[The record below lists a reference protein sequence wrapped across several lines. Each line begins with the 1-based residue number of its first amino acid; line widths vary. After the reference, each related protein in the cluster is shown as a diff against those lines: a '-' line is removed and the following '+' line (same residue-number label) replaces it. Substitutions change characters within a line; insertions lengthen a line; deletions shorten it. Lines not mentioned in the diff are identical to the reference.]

1 MKNLKKVLSLVLAL
15 AMALSLMTAAFAADA
30 SDYKDYS
37 KVTYK
42 EAVDV
47 MTAAGIFNGGDGN
60 NFNPDATL
68 NREQAAKI
76 ITYMLVGQEKADKL
90 TATIA
95 PYADVAANRWSAGA
109 IAYCTDAGI
118 IAGDGN
124 GRFNP
129 TAPVLGTQFAKML
142 LVALGYDPKIEK
154 LVGNEWAIK
163 TAKLALSD
171 DVDLDNGMEK
181 LSLSDN
187 LTREQAAQ
195 MAFNA
200 MKATLVEY
208 EDKGGD
214 IIIGDIT
221 INNGATKATP
231 VTSKVKAD
239 ATSISDDKTADGYY
253 TVEFAEKYCKDLKVS
268 TKSADQVDSFG
279 RPATTWVYDGS
290 TVGTYADDADDSIV
304 LNKSI
309 NAQKAI
315 VTDSDYMNYSEDDVA
330 SKIAVYVNGNKQ
342 SATSYKALAD
352 LNLQAGDEIETFE
365 NDDNEI
371 ETIAVLRYSLAQIDE
386 IETGL
391 SSTYT
396 KQGATCSITLQGLD
410 ETGIGSTYYDRYDN
424 DSDKELAGY
433 TPDYKEGTVLA
444 VALKG
449 GDGSVV
455 LDSYVAESHSGK
467 ITKYNN
473 GSKAKVTVDGTELPL
488 HAFIATSTTN
498 NQDASKI
505 DFNLDDSTYAV
516 YTDKNGYVI
525 GIDESESVKIED
537 VYYVTGVGKDGGVY
551 SDSYLAQAV
560 SLADG
565 SVTEFKLKD
574 DSNHKTTQALYDNNN
589 KLKDNFAA
597 NDGKMDTRPAG
608 LYTFDKDGGKY
619 IAEKYDGDGSYY
631 IVSKDNKAT
640 DITDKL
646 NKDDNKMTLNG
657 AKVTLDGKDKANTGK
672 IYLNDK
678 TNYVKV
684 EDNGDDIDVKFVTGG
699 TSVAQAGTTAI
710 AIATK
715 SGSNYVASYV
725 VLINQ
730 EFSNAGSEDVV
741 YVPEKS
747 TTTVSYTNS
756 DGDKKTG
763 YATELYFLDGSGKTE
778 TVTVVGQKDPGFYT
792 YEINDDEVYELDTKG
807 VDALKLKAAYDDET
821 GYVKDAHVTGV
832 YNNSMTIANVD
843 NNKVEDVDF
852 ADKVIIADDRGQDDR
867 DKDLYTSE
875 ITSASQLKSAV
886 EKKISKD
893 SKDVANEVVADVYF
907 DDGKVIMVYVKS
919 MTDADGSNESQKP
932 EDADKTASVTA
943 TLQSD
948 KSVKVVAVCND
959 VKNWT
964 LNDATVEFTVTN
976 KTSGVNYTTNA
987 KVTSEFNKDSGT
999 FTFDKIPG
1007 LTVSATGNYTVDVVI
1022 TFKGDDHNTY
1032 TIGGSGNFAN
1042 L

>member
-309 NAQKAI
+309 NAQEAI

-342 SATSYKALAD
+342 SATSYKDLAN
-352 LNLQAGDEIETFE
+352 LTLQAGDEIETFE

-488 HAFIATSTTN
+488 HAFIATSTTS

-574 DSNHKTTQALYDNNN
+574 DSNHKTTQALYGNNDSLATNAN
-589 KLKDNFAA
+589 KTLKNSV
-597 NDGKMDTRPAG
+597 KIDTTVAG

-640 DITDKL
+640 AITDKL
-646 NKDDNKMTLNG
+646 NKDDNKMTLDG

-684 EDNGDDIDVKFVTGG
+684 EANGDDIDVKFVTGG

-763 YATELYFLDGSGKTE
+763 YATKLYFLDGSGKTE

-807 VDALKLKAAYDDET
+807 VDALDLKAAYDDET
-821 GYVKDAHVTGV
+821 GYVENTHVTGV
-832 YNNSMTIANVD
+832 YNNSMTIDNV
-843 NNKVEDVDF
+843 NSQKVEDVDF
-852 ADKVIIADDRGQDDR
+852 ADKVIIADDRDQDDR
-867 DKDLYTSE
+867 DIDLYTSE

-886 EKKISKD
+886 EKKTSKG
-893 SKDVANEVVADVYF
+893 VANSVKADVYF

-919 MTDADGSNESQKP
+919 MTDADGTQGSSKP
-932 EDADKTASVTA
+932 EVGTNSLTLNNNGTITVTLKEAAKSDTKIDVTVKQLNGNFSMTEAITVKQGDSSATANISKVLEDGKTYTVTA
-943 TLQSD
+943 TVGGDSCTD
-948 KSVKVVAVCND
+948 TAVYR
-959 VKNWT
+959 K
-964 LNDATVEFTVTN
+964 
-976 KTSGVNYTTNA
+976 
-987 KVTSEFNKDSGT
+987 
-999 FTFDKIPG
+999 
-1007 LTVSATGNYTVDVVI
+1007 
-1022 TFKGDDHNTY
+1022 
-1032 TIGGSGNFAN
+1032 
-1042 L
+1042 

>member
-239 ATSISDDKTADGYY
+239 ATSISDEKTADGYY

-279 RPATTWVYDGS
+279 RPATTWVYDGD
-290 TVGTYADDADDSIV
+290 TVGTYGDEADDSIV

-309 NAQKAI
+309 DAQKAI

-330 SKIAVYVNGNKQ
+330 SKIAVYVNGDKQ

-352 LNLQAGDEIETFE
+352 LDLQAGDEIEVFM

-433 TPDYKEGTVLA
+433 TPDYEEGTVLA

-488 HAFIATSTTN
+488 HAVIATSTTS

-574 DSNHKTTQALYDNNN
+574 DSNHKTTQALYDNN
-589 KLKDNFAA
+589 KTLKDNFTA

-631 IVSKDNKAT
+631 IVSNNNKAT
-640 DITDKL
+640 AISDKL
-646 NKDDNKMTLNG
+646 NKDDNKMTLDG
-657 AKVTLDGKDKANTGK
+657 AKVTLDGKEKANTGK

-699 TSVAQAGTTAI
+699 TSVAQDGTTAI

-730 EFSNAGSEDVV
+730 KFSNAGSEDVV

-778 TVTVVGQKDPGFYT
+778 TVTVVGQKTPGFYT

-807 VDALKLKAAYDDET
+807 VDALSLKAAYDDET
-821 GYVKDAHVTGV
+821 GYVKDTHVTGV
-832 YNNSMTIANVD
+832 YNNSMTIDNVS
-843 NNKVEDVDF
+843 NQKVEDVDF
-852 ADKVIIADDRGQDDR
+852 ADNVIIADDRDQDVR
-867 DKDLYTSE
+867 DNDLYTSE

-886 EKKISKD
+886 EKKTSKGA
-893 SKDVANEVVADVYF
+893 ANSVEADVYF

-919 MTDADGSNESQKP
+919 MTDADGSNGSQKP
-932 EDADKTASVTA
+932 ENADKTASVTA

-948 KSVKVVAVCND
+948 KTVKVVAVCND
-959 VKNWT
+959 VKTWT
-964 LNDATVEFTVTN
+964 LNDPTVEFTVTN
-976 KTSGVNYTTNA
+976 KTSGVNYTTSA
-987 KVTSEFNKDSGT
+987 KVTTEFDKNSGT

-1022 TFKGDDHNTY
+1022 TFKGDNGIAY

>member
-239 ATSISDDKTADGYY
+239 ATSISDEKTADGYY

-279 RPATTWVYDGS
+279 RPATTWVYDGD
-290 TVGTYADDADDSIV
+290 TVGTYGDEADDSIV

-309 NAQKAI
+309 DAQKAI

-330 SKIAVYVNGNKQ
+330 SKIAVYVNGDKQ

-352 LNLQAGDEIETFE
+352 LDLQAGDEIEVFM

-433 TPDYKEGTVLA
+433 TPDYEEGTVLA

-488 HAFIATSTTN
+488 HAVIATSTTS

-537 VYYVTGVGKDGGVY
+537 VYYVTGIGKDGGVY

-574 DSNHKTTQALYDNNN
+574 DSDHKTTQALYGNNDS
-589 KLKDNFAA
+589 LKTNADKTIQ
-597 NDGKMDTRPAG
+597 GTVKIDTIVAG

-640 DITDKL
+640 AITDKL
-646 NKDDNKMTLNG
+646 NKDDNKMTLDG

-684 EDNGDDIDVKFVTGG
+684 EANGDDIDVKFVTGG
-699 TSVAQAGTTAI
+699 TSVAKDGTTAI

-725 VLINQ
+725 VLINN

-778 TVTVVGQKDPGFYT
+778 TVTVVGQKTPGFYT

-807 VDALKLKAAYDDET
+807 VDELKLTEAYDDET
-821 GYVKDAHVTGV
+821 GYVEDTHVTGV
-832 YNNSMTIANVD
+832 YNNSMTIDNV
-843 NNKVEDVDF
+843 NSQKVEDVDF
-852 ADKVIIADDRGQDDR
+852 ADNVIIADDRDQDDR
-867 DKDLYTSE
+867 DNDLYTSE

-886 EKKISKD
+886 EKKTSKGA
-893 SKDVANEVVADVYF
+893 ANSVEADVYF

-919 MTDADGSNESQKP
+919 MTDADGTQDPGKP
-932 EDADKTASVTA
+932 EVGTNSL
-943 TLQSD
+943 TLD
-948 KSVKVVAVCND
+948 N
-959 VKNWT
+959 NGT
-964 LNDATVEFTVTN
+964 ITVTLKEAAKSDTKIDVTVKQLN
-976 KTSGVNYTTNA
+976 GNFSMVEAITVKQGDSSATANISKVLEDGKTY
-987 KVTSEFNKDSGT
+987 E
-999 FTFDKIPG
+999 
-1007 LTVSATGNYTVDVVI
+1007 VSATV
-1022 TFKGDDHNTY
+1022 
-1032 TIGGSGNFAN
+1032 GGESCKDTAVYRK
-1042 L
+1042 

>member
-129 TAPVLGTQFAKML
+129 TAGVTGTQFAKML

-239 ATSISDDKTADGYY
+239 ATSISDEKTADGYY

-279 RPATTWVYDGS
+279 RPATTWVYDGD
-290 TVGTYADDADDSIV
+290 TVGTYGDEADDSIV

-309 NAQKAI
+309 DAQKAI

-330 SKIAVYVNGNKQ
+330 SKIAVYVNGDKQ

-352 LNLQAGDEIETFE
+352 LDLQAGDEIEVFM

-433 TPDYKEGTVLA
+433 TPDYEEGTVLA

-488 HAFIATSTTN
+488 HAVIATSTTS

-537 VYYVTGVGKDGGVY
+537 VYYVTGIGKDGGVY

-574 DSNHKTTQALYDNNN
+574 DSDHKTTQALYGNNDS
-589 KLKDNFAA
+589 LKTNADKTIQ
-597 NDGKMDTRPAG
+597 GTVKIDTTVAG

-640 DITDKL
+640 AITDKL
-646 NKDDNKMTLNG
+646 NKDDNKMTLDG

-684 EDNGDDIDVKFVTGG
+684 EANGDDIDVKFVTGG
-699 TSVAQAGTTAI
+699 TSVAKDGTTAI

-725 VLINQ
+725 VLINN

-778 TVTVVGQKDPGFYT
+778 TVTVVGQKTPGFYT

-807 VDALKLKAAYDDET
+807 VDELKLTEAYDDET
-821 GYVKDAHVTGV
+821 GYVEDTHVTGV
-832 YNNSMTIANVD
+832 YNNSMTIDNV
-843 NNKVEDVDF
+843 NSQKVEDVDF
-852 ADKVIIADDRGQDDR
+852 ADNVIIADDRDQDDR
-867 DKDLYTSE
+867 DNDLYTSE

-886 EKKISKD
+886 EKKTSKGA
-893 SKDVANEVVADVYF
+893 ANSVEADVYF

-919 MTDADGSNESQKP
+919 MTDADGTQDPGKP
-932 EDADKTASVTA
+932 EVGTNSL
-943 TLQSD
+943 TLD
-948 KSVKVVAVCND
+948 N
-959 VKNWT
+959 NGT
-964 LNDATVEFTVTN
+964 ITVTLKEAAKSDTKIDVTVKQLN
-976 KTSGVNYTTNA
+976 GNFSMVEAITVKQGDSSATANISKVLEDGKTY
-987 KVTSEFNKDSGT
+987 E
-999 FTFDKIPG
+999 
-1007 LTVSATGNYTVDVVI
+1007 VSATV
-1022 TFKGDDHNTY
+1022 
-1032 TIGGSGNFAN
+1032 GGESCKDTAVYRK
-1042 L
+1042 

>member
-214 IIIGDIT
+214 ITLPGGII

-309 NAQKAI
+309 TAQKAI

-352 LNLQAGDEIETFE
+352 LDLQAGDEIETFE

-386 IETGL
+386 IETKL

-488 HAFIATSTTN
+488 HAFIATSTTS
-498 NQDASKI
+498 NQNASKI

-574 DSNHKTTQALYDNNN
+574 DSNHKTTQALYGNNN

-631 IVSKDNKAT
+631 IVSNNNKAT
-640 DITDKL
+640 AITDKL
-646 NKDDNKMTLNG
+646 NKDDNKMTLKD
-657 AKVTLDGKDKANTGK
+657 AKVTLDGKEKANTGK

-684 EDNGDDIDVKFVTGG
+684 EANGDDIDVKFVTGG
-699 TSVAQAGTTAI
+699 TSVAEAGTTAI

-725 VLINQ
+725 VLINN

-763 YATELYFLDGSGKTE
+763 YATKLYFLDGSGKTE
-778 TVTVVGQKDPGFYT
+778 TVTVVGQKNPGFYT

-807 VDALKLKAAYDDET
+807 VDALDLKVAYDDET
-821 GYVKDAHVTGV
+821 GYVENTHVTGV
-832 YNNSMTIANVD
+832 YNNSMTIADVNGQ
-843 NNKVEDVDF
+843 KVEDVDF
-852 ADKVIIADDRGQDDR
+852 ADKVIIADDRDQDDR
-867 DKDLYTSE
+867 DIDLYTSE

-886 EKKISKD
+886 EKKTSKG
-893 SKDVANEVVADVYF
+893 VANSVEADVYF

>member
-309 NAQKAI
+309 DAQKAI

-330 SKIAVYVNGNKQ
+330 SKIAVYVNGDKQ

-352 LNLQAGDEIETFE
+352 LKLQAGDEIETFE

-488 HAFIATSTTN
+488 HAFIATSTTS

-574 DSNHKTTQALYDNNN
+574 DSNHKTTQALYGNNDSLKTN
-589 KLKDNFAA
+589 ADKTIKDNV
-597 NDGKMDTRPAG
+597 KIDTTVAG

-631 IVSKDNKAT
+631 IVSNNNKAT

-646 NKDDNKMTLNG
+646 NKDDNKMTLKD
-657 AKVTLDGKDKANTGK
+657 AKVTLDGKEKANTGK

-684 EDNGDDIDVKFVTGG
+684 EANGDDIDVKFVTGG
-699 TSVAQAGTTAI
+699 TSVAQSGTTAI
-710 AIATK
+710 AIVTK

-763 YATELYFLDGSGKTE
+763 YATKLYFLDGSGKTE

-807 VDALKLKAAYDDET
+807 VDALNLKAAYDDET
-821 GYVKDAHVTGV
+821 GYVKDAQITGV
-832 YNNSMTIANVD
+832 YNNSMTIADVNGQ
-843 NNKVEDVDF
+843 KVEDVDF
-852 ADKVIIADDRGQDDR
+852 ADKVIIADDRDQDDR

-919 MTDADGSNESQKP
+919 MTDADGTQGSSKP
-932 EDADKTASVTA
+932 EVGTNSL
-943 TLQSD
+943 TLD
-948 KSVKVVAVCND
+948 N
-959 VKNWT
+959 NGT
-964 LNDATVEFTVTN
+964 ITVTLKEAAKSDTKIDVTVKQLN
-976 KTSGVNYTTNA
+976 GNFSMVEAITVKQGDSSATANISKVLEDGKTY
-987 KVTSEFNKDSGT
+987 E
-999 FTFDKIPG
+999 
-1007 LTVSATGNYTVDVVI
+1007 VSATV
-1022 TFKGDDHNTY
+1022 
-1032 TIGGSGNFAN
+1032 GGESCKDTAVYRK
-1042 L
+1042 

>member
-76 ITYMLVGQEKADKL
+76 ITYMLVGQGKADKL

-239 ATSISDDKTADGYY
+239 ATSISDEKTADGYY

-279 RPATTWVYDGS
+279 RPATTWVYDGD
-290 TVGTYADDADDSIV
+290 TVGTYGDEADDSIV

-309 NAQKAI
+309 DAQKAI

-330 SKIAVYVNGNKQ
+330 SKIAVYVNGDKQ

-352 LNLQAGDEIETFE
+352 LDLQAGDEIEVFM

-433 TPDYKEGTVLA
+433 TPDYEEGTVLA

-488 HAFIATSTTN
+488 HAVIATSTTS

-537 VYYVTGVGKDGGVY
+537 VYYVTGIGKDGGVY

-574 DSNHKTTQALYDNNN
+574 DSDHKTTQALYGSNDS
-589 KLKDNFAA
+589 LKTNADKTIQ
-597 NDGKMDTRPAG
+597 GTVKIDTTVAG

-640 DITDKL
+640 AITDKL
-646 NKDDNKMTLNG
+646 NKDDNKMTLDG

-684 EDNGDDIDVKFVTGG
+684 EANGDDIDVKFVTGG
-699 TSVAQAGTTAI
+699 TSVAKDGTTAI

-725 VLINQ
+725 VLINN

-778 TVTVVGQKDPGFYT
+778 TVTVVGQKTPGFYT

-807 VDALKLKAAYDDET
+807 VDELKLTEAYDDET
-821 GYVKDAHVTGV
+821 GYVEDTHVTGV
-832 YNNSMTIANVD
+832 YNNSMTIDNV
-843 NNKVEDVDF
+843 NSQKVEDVDF
-852 ADKVIIADDRGQDDR
+852 ADNVIIADDRDQDDR
-867 DKDLYTSE
+867 DNDLYTSE

-886 EKKISKD
+886 EKKTSKGA
-893 SKDVANEVVADVYF
+893 ANSVEADVYF

-919 MTDADGSNESQKP
+919 MTDADGTQDPGKP
-932 EDADKTASVTA
+932 EVGTNSL
-943 TLQSD
+943 TLD
-948 KSVKVVAVCND
+948 N
-959 VKNWT
+959 NGT
-964 LNDATVEFTVTN
+964 ITVTLKEAAKSDTKIDVTVKQLN
-976 KTSGVNYTTNA
+976 GNFSMVEAITVKQGDSSATANISKVLEDGKTY
-987 KVTSEFNKDSGT
+987 E
-999 FTFDKIPG
+999 
-1007 LTVSATGNYTVDVVI
+1007 VSATV
-1022 TFKGDDHNTY
+1022 
-1032 TIGGSGNFAN
+1032 GGESCKDTAVYRK
-1042 L
+1042 

>member
-90 TATIA
+90 TASIA

-109 IAYCTDAGI
+109 IAYCTNEGI
-118 IAGDGN
+118 LVGDGN

-142 LVALGYDPKIEK
+142 LVALGYDAKVEK
-154 LVGNEWAIK
+154 LVGNSWAIN
-163 TAKLALSD
+163 TSKLALGD
-171 DVDLDNGMEK
+171 DVDLDKGMEK

-208 EDKGGD
+208 EDKGDNITLPGG
-214 IIIGDIT
+214 II

-309 NAQKAI
+309 TAQKAI

-352 LNLQAGDEIETFE
+352 LDLQAGDEIETFE

-386 IETGL
+386 IETKL

-473 GSKAKVTVDGTELPL
+473 GSEAKVTVDGTELPL
-488 HAFIATSTTN
+488 HAFIATSTTS
-498 NQDASKI
+498 NQNASKI

-589 KLKDNFAA
+589 TLKNNFTA

-608 LYTFDKDGGKY
+608 LYTFDKDGGEY

-631 IVSKDNKAT
+631 IVSNNNKAT
-640 DITDKL
+640 AISDKL

-699 TSVAQAGTTAI
+699 TSVAQTGTTAI
-710 AIATK
+710 AIVTK

-778 TVTVVGQKDPGFYT
+778 TVTVVGQKNPGFYT

-807 VDALKLKAAYDDET
+807 VDALNLKAAYDDET
-821 GYVKDAHVTGV
+821 GYVEDAQVTGV
-832 YNNSMTIANVD
+832 YNNSMTIANV
-843 NNKVEDVDF
+843 NGQKVEDVDF

-886 EKKISKD
+886 EKKTSKG
-893 SKDVANEVVADVYF
+893 VANSVEADVYF

-919 MTDADGSNESQKP
+919 MTDADGTQGSSKP
-932 EDADKTASVTA
+932 EVGTNSLTLDNNGTITVTLKEAAKSDTKIDVTVKQLNGNFSMVEAITVKQGDSSATANISKVLEDGKTYTVTA
-943 TLQSD
+943 TVGSD
-948 KSVKVVAVCND
+948 TCTDTAVYR
-959 VKNWT
+959 K
-964 LNDATVEFTVTN
+964 
-976 KTSGVNYTTNA
+976 
-987 KVTSEFNKDSGT
+987 
-999 FTFDKIPG
+999 
-1007 LTVSATGNYTVDVVI
+1007 
-1022 TFKGDDHNTY
+1022 
-1032 TIGGSGNFAN
+1032 
-1042 L
+1042 

>member
-239 ATSISDDKTADGYY
+239 ATSISDEKTADGYY

-279 RPATTWVYDGS
+279 RPATTWVYDGD
-290 TVGTYADDADDSIV
+290 TVGTYGDEADDSIV

-309 NAQKAI
+309 DAQKAI

-330 SKIAVYVNGNKQ
+330 SKIAVYVNGDKQ

-352 LNLQAGDEIETFE
+352 LDLQAGDEIEVFM

-433 TPDYKEGTVLA
+433 TPDYEEGTVLA

-488 HAFIATSTTN
+488 HAVIATSTTS

-537 VYYVTGVGKDGGVY
+537 VYYVTGIGKDGGVY

-574 DSNHKTTQALYDNNN
+574 DSDHKTTQALYGNNDS
-589 KLKDNFAA
+589 LKTNADKTIL
-597 NDGKMDTRPAG
+597 GTVKIDTTVAG

-640 DITDKL
+640 AITDKL
-646 NKDDNKMTLNG
+646 NKDDNKMTLDG

-684 EDNGDDIDVKFVTGG
+684 EANGDDIDVKFVTGG
-699 TSVAQAGTTAI
+699 TSVAKDGTTAI

-725 VLINQ
+725 VLINN

-778 TVTVVGQKDPGFYT
+778 TVTVVGQKTPGFYT

-807 VDALKLKAAYDDET
+807 VDELKLTEAYDDET
-821 GYVKDAHVTGV
+821 GYVEDTHVTGV
-832 YNNSMTIANVD
+832 YNNSMTIDNV
-843 NNKVEDVDF
+843 NSQKVEDVDF
-852 ADKVIIADDRGQDDR
+852 ADNVIIADDRDQDDR
-867 DKDLYTSE
+867 DNDLYTSE
-875 ITSASQLKSAV
+875 ITSVSQLKSAV
-886 EKKISKD
+886 EKKTSKGA
-893 SKDVANEVVADVYF
+893 ANSVEADVYF

-919 MTDADGSNESQKP
+919 MTDADGTQDPGKP
-932 EDADKTASVTA
+932 EVGTNSL
-943 TLQSD
+943 TLD
-948 KSVKVVAVCND
+948 N
-959 VKNWT
+959 NGT
-964 LNDATVEFTVTN
+964 ITVTLKEAAKSDTKIDVTVKQLN
-976 KTSGVNYTTNA
+976 GNFSMVEAITVKQGDSSATANISKVLENGKTY
-987 KVTSEFNKDSGT
+987 E
-999 FTFDKIPG
+999 
-1007 LTVSATGNYTVDVVI
+1007 VSATV
-1022 TFKGDDHNTY
+1022 
-1032 TIGGSGNFAN
+1032 GGESCKDTAVYRK
-1042 L
+1042 

>member
-239 ATSISDDKTADGYY
+239 ATSISDEKTADGYY

-279 RPATTWVYDGS
+279 RPATTWVYDGD
-290 TVGTYADDADDSIV
+290 TVGTYGDEADDSIV

-309 NAQKAI
+309 DAQKAI

-330 SKIAVYVNGNKQ
+330 SKIAVYVNGDKQ

-352 LNLQAGDEIETFE
+352 LDLQAGDEIEVFM

-433 TPDYKEGTVLA
+433 TPDYEEGTVLA

-449 GDGSVV
+449 GDGNVV

-488 HAFIATSTTN
+488 HAFIATSTTMK
-498 NQDASKI
+498 QAADKI

-574 DSNHKTTQALYDNNN
+574 DSDHKTTQALYGNNN
-589 KLKDNFAA
+589 SLKDNV
-597 NDGKMDTRPAG
+597 NNTIQGTVKIDTTVAG

-640 DITDKL
+640 AITDKL
-646 NKDDNKMTLNG
+646 NKDDNKMTLDG

-684 EDNGDDIDVKFVTGG
+684 EANGDDIDVKFVTGG
-699 TSVAQAGTTAI
+699 TSVAKDGTTAI

-725 VLINQ
+725 VLINK

-778 TVTVVGQKDPGFYT
+778 TVTVVGQKTPGFYT

-807 VDALKLKAAYDDET
+807 VDALSLKAAYDDET
-821 GYVKDAHVTGV
+821 GYVQDTHVTGV
-832 YNNSMTIANVD
+832 YNNSMTIDNV
-843 NNKVEDVDF
+843 NSQKVEDVDF
-852 ADKVIIADDRGQDDR
+852 ADKVIIADDRDQDVR
-867 DKDLYTSE
+867 DNDLYTSE
-875 ITSASQLKSAV
+875 ITSVSQLKSAV
-886 EKKISKD
+886 EKKTSKGA
-893 SKDVANEVVADVYF
+893 ANSVEADVYF

-919 MTDADGSNESQKP
+919 MTDADGTQDPGKP
-932 EDADKTASVTA
+932 EVGTNSL
-943 TLQSD
+943 TLD
-948 KSVKVVAVCND
+948 N
-959 VKNWT
+959 NGT
-964 LNDATVEFTVTN
+964 ITVTLKEAAKSDTKIDVTVKQLN
-976 KTSGVNYTTNA
+976 GNFSMVEAITVKQGDSSATANISKVLEDGKTY
-987 KVTSEFNKDSGT
+987 E
-999 FTFDKIPG
+999 
-1007 LTVSATGNYTVDVVI
+1007 VSATV
-1022 TFKGDDHNTY
+1022 
-1032 TIGGSGNFAN
+1032 GGESCKDTAVYRK
-1042 L
+1042 

>member
-68 NREQAAKI
+68 TREQAAKI

-239 ATSISDDKTADGYY
+239 ATSISDEKTADGYY

-279 RPATTWVYDGS
+279 RPATTWVYDGD
-290 TVGTYADDADDSIV
+290 TVGTYGDEADDSIV

-309 NAQKAI
+309 DAQKAI

-352 LNLQAGDEIETFE
+352 LKLQAGDEIETFE

-433 TPDYKEGTVLA
+433 TPDYEEGTVLA

-488 HAFIATSTTN
+488 HAVIATSTTS

-574 DSNHKTTQALYDNNN
+574 DSNHKTTQALYDNN
-589 KLKDNFAA
+589 KTLKDNFTA

-631 IVSKDNKAT
+631 IVSNNNKAT
-640 DITDKL
+640 AISDKL
-646 NKDDNKMTLNG
+646 NKDDNKMTLDG
-657 AKVTLDGKDKANTGK
+657 AKVTLDGKEKANTGK

-792 YEINDDEVYELDTKG
+792 YEINDDEVYELDTRG
-807 VDALKLKAAYDDET
+807 VDKLSLKAAYDDET
-821 GYVKDAHVTGV
+821 GYVKGTHVTGV
-832 YNNSMTIANVD
+832 YNNSMTIDAVD
-843 NNKVEDVDF
+843 GKYKVEDVDF
-852 ADKVIIADDRGQDDR
+852 ADKVIIADDRDQDDR
-867 DKDLYTSE
+867 DNDLYTSE

-886 EKKISKD
+886 EKKTSKGA
-893 SKDVANEVVADVYF
+893 ANSVEADVYF

-919 MTDADGSNESQKP
+919 MTDADGTQDPGKP
-932 EDADKTASVTA
+932 EVGTNSL
-943 TLQSD
+943 TLD
-948 KSVKVVAVCND
+948 N
-959 VKNWT
+959 NGT
-964 LNDATVEFTVTN
+964 ITVTLKEAAKSDTKIDVTVKQLN
-976 KTSGVNYTTNA
+976 GNFSMVEAITVKQGDSSATANISKVLEDGKTY
-987 KVTSEFNKDSGT
+987 E
-999 FTFDKIPG
+999 
-1007 LTVSATGNYTVDVVI
+1007 VSATV
-1022 TFKGDDHNTY
+1022 
-1032 TIGGSGNFAN
+1032 GGESCKDTAVYRK
-1042 L
+1042 

>member
-239 ATSISDDKTADGYY
+239 ATSISDEKTADGYY

-279 RPATTWVYDGS
+279 RPATTWVYDGD
-290 TVGTYADDADDSIV
+290 TVGTYGDEADDSIV

-309 NAQKAI
+309 DAQKAI

-330 SKIAVYVNGNKQ
+330 SKIAVYVNGDKQ

-352 LNLQAGDEIETFE
+352 LDLQAGDEIEVFM

-433 TPDYKEGTVLA
+433 TPDYEEGTVLA

-449 GDGSVV
+449 GDGNVV

-488 HAFIATSTTN
+488 HAFIATSTTMK
-498 NQDASKI
+498 QAADKI

-574 DSNHKTTQALYDNNN
+574 DSDHKTTQALYGNNDS
-589 KLKDNFAA
+589 LKTNADKTIQ
-597 NDGKMDTRPAG
+597 GTVKIDTTVAG
-608 LYTFDKDGGKY
+608 LYTFDKDGSKY

-640 DITDKL
+640 AITDKL
-646 NKDDNKMTLNG
+646 NKDDNKMTLDG

-684 EDNGDDIDVKFVTGG
+684 EANGDDIDVKFVTGG
-699 TSVAQAGTTAI
+699 TSVAKDGTTAI

-725 VLINQ
+725 VLINN

-778 TVTVVGQKDPGFYT
+778 TVTVVGQKTPGFYT

-807 VDALKLKAAYDDET
+807 VDALSLKAAYDDET
-821 GYVKDAHVTGV
+821 GYVQDTHVTGV
-832 YNNSMTIANVD
+832 YNNSMTIDNV
-843 NNKVEDVDF
+843 NSQKVEDVDF
-852 ADKVIIADDRGQDDR
+852 ADKVIIADDRDQDVR
-867 DKDLYTSE
+867 DNDLYTSE
-875 ITSASQLKSAV
+875 ITSVSQLKSAV
-886 EKKISKD
+886 EKKTSKGA
-893 SKDVANEVVADVYF
+893 ANSVEADVYF

-919 MTDADGSNESQKP
+919 MTDADGTQDPGKP
-932 EDADKTASVTA
+932 EVGTNSL
-943 TLQSD
+943 TLD
-948 KSVKVVAVCND
+948 N
-959 VKNWT
+959 NGT
-964 LNDATVEFTVTN
+964 ITVTLKEAAKSDTKIDVTVKQLN
-976 KTSGVNYTTNA
+976 GNFSMVEAITVKQGDSSATANISKVLEDGKTY
-987 KVTSEFNKDSGT
+987 E
-999 FTFDKIPG
+999 
-1007 LTVSATGNYTVDVVI
+1007 VSATV
-1022 TFKGDDHNTY
+1022 
-1032 TIGGSGNFAN
+1032 GGESCKDTAVYRK
-1042 L
+1042 

>member
-109 IAYCTDAGI
+109 IAYCTNEGI
-118 IAGDGN
+118 LAGDGN

-142 LVALGYDPKIEK
+142 LVALGYDAKVEK
-154 LVGNEWAIK
+154 LVGNSWAIN
-163 TAKLALSD
+163 TSKLALGD
-171 DVDLDNGMEK
+171 DVDLDKGMEK

-208 EDKGGD
+208 EDKGDNITLPGG
-214 IIIGDIT
+214 II

-309 NAQKAI
+309 TAQKAI

-352 LNLQAGDEIETFE
+352 LDLQAGDEIETFE

-386 IETGL
+386 IETKL

-488 HAFIATSTTN
+488 HAFIATSTTS
-498 NQDASKI
+498 NQNASKI

-565 SVTEFKLKD
+565 SVTEFKLND

-589 KLKDNFAA
+589 TLKNNFTA

-631 IVSKDNKAT
+631 IVSNNNKAT
-640 DITDKL
+640 AISDKL

-699 TSVAQAGTTAI
+699 TSVAQTGTTAI
-710 AIATK
+710 AIVTK

-778 TVTVVGQKDPGFYT
+778 TVTVVGQKNPGFYT

-807 VDALKLKAAYDDET
+807 VDALNLKAAYDDET
-821 GYVKDAHVTGV
+821 GYVEDAQVTGV
-832 YNNSMTIANVD
+832 YNNSMTIANV
-843 NNKVEDVDF
+843 NGQKVEDVDF

-886 EKKISKD
+886 EKKTSKG
-893 SKDVANEVVADVYF
+893 VANSVEADVYF

-919 MTDADGSNESQKP
+919 MTDADGTQGSSKP
-932 EDADKTASVTA
+932 EVGTNSLTLDNNGTITVTLKEAAKSDTKIDVTVKQLNGNFSMVEAITVKQGDSSATANISKVLEDGKTYTVTA
-943 TLQSD
+943 TVGSD
-948 KSVKVVAVCND
+948 TCTDTAVYR
-959 VKNWT
+959 K
-964 LNDATVEFTVTN
+964 
-976 KTSGVNYTTNA
+976 
-987 KVTSEFNKDSGT
+987 
-999 FTFDKIPG
+999 
-1007 LTVSATGNYTVDVVI
+1007 
-1022 TFKGDDHNTY
+1022 
-1032 TIGGSGNFAN
+1032 
-1042 L
+1042 

>member
-60 NFNPDATL
+60 NFNPDANL

-239 ATSISDDKTADGYY
+239 ATSISDEKTADGYY

-279 RPATTWVYDGS
+279 RPATTWVYDGD
-290 TVGTYADDADDSIV
+290 TVGTYGDEADDSIV

-309 NAQKAI
+309 DAQKAI

-330 SKIAVYVNGNKQ
+330 SKIAVYVNGDKQ

-352 LNLQAGDEIETFE
+352 LDLQAGDEIEVFM

-433 TPDYKEGTVLA
+433 TPDYEEGTVLA

-473 GSKAKVTVDGTELPL
+473 CSKAKVTVDGTELPL
-488 HAFIATSTTN
+488 HAVIATSTTS

-537 VYYVTGVGKDGGVY
+537 VYYVTGIGKDGGVY

-574 DSNHKTTQALYDNNN
+574 DSDHKTTQALYGNNDS
-589 KLKDNFAA
+589 LKSNADKTIQ
-597 NDGKMDTRPAG
+597 GTVKIDTTVAG

-640 DITDKL
+640 AITDKL
-646 NKDDNKMTLNG
+646 NKDDNKMTLDG

-684 EDNGDDIDVKFVTGG
+684 EANGDDIDVKFVTGG
-699 TSVAQAGTTAI
+699 TSVAKDGTTAI

-725 VLINQ
+725 VLINN

-778 TVTVVGQKDPGFYT
+778 TVTVVGQKTPGFYT

-807 VDALKLKAAYDDET
+807 VDELKLTEAYDDET
-821 GYVKDAHVTGV
+821 GYVEDTHVTGV
-832 YNNSMTIANVD
+832 YNNSMTIDNV
-843 NNKVEDVDF
+843 NSQKVEDVDF
-852 ADKVIIADDRGQDDR
+852 ADNVIIADDRDQDDR
-867 DKDLYTSE
+867 DNDLYTSE

-886 EKKISKD
+886 EKKTSKGA
-893 SKDVANEVVADVYF
+893 ANSVKADVYF

-919 MTDADGSNESQKP
+919 MTDADGTQDPGKP
-932 EDADKTASVTA
+932 EVGTNSL
-943 TLQSD
+943 TLD
-948 KSVKVVAVCND
+948 N
-959 VKNWT
+959 NGT
-964 LNDATVEFTVTN
+964 ITVTLKEAAKSDTKIDVTVKQLN
-976 KTSGVNYTTNA
+976 GNFSMVEAITVKQGDSSATANISKVLEDGKTY
-987 KVTSEFNKDSGT
+987 E
-999 FTFDKIPG
+999 
-1007 LTVSATGNYTVDVVI
+1007 VSATV
-1022 TFKGDDHNTY
+1022 
-1032 TIGGSGNFAN
+1032 GGESCKDTAVYRK
-1042 L
+1042 

>member
-90 TATIA
+90 TASIA

-109 IAYCTDAGI
+109 IAYCTNEGI
-118 IAGDGN
+118 LAGDGN

-142 LVALGYDPKIEK
+142 LVALGYDAKVEK
-154 LVGNEWAIK
+154 LVGNSWAIN
-163 TAKLALSD
+163 TSKLALDD
-171 DVDLDNGMEK
+171 DVDLDKGMEK

-208 EDKGGD
+208 EDKGDNITLPGG
-214 IIIGDIT
+214 II

-309 NAQKAI
+309 TAQKAI

-352 LNLQAGDEIETFE
+352 LELQAGDEIETFE

-386 IETGL
+386 IETNL

-488 HAFIATSTTN
+488 HAFIATSTTS
-498 NQDASKI
+498 NQNASKI

-537 VYYVTGVGKDGGVY
+537 VYYVTGIAKDGGIY
-551 SDSYLAQAV
+551 SDSYIAQAV

-574 DSNHKTTQALYDNNN
+574 DSDHKTTQALYGN
-589 KLKDNFAA
+589 KNSLDTNY
-597 NDGKMDTRPAG
+597 GKKTGIDATPAG

-631 IVSKDNKAT
+631 IVSNNNKAT
-640 DITDKL
+640 TISDKL
-646 NKDDNKMTLNG
+646 NKDDNKMTLSG
-657 AKVTLDGKDKANTGK
+657 AKVTLDGKEKANTGK

-684 EDNGDDIDVKFVTGG
+684 EANGDDIDVKFVTGG
-699 TSVAQAGTTAI
+699 TSVAESGTTAI
-710 AIATK
+710 AIVTK

-763 YATELYFLDGSGKTE
+763 YATKLYFLDGSGKTE
-778 TVTVVGQKDPGFYT
+778 TVTVVGQKNPGFYT

-821 GYVKDAHVTGV
+821 GYVENTHVTGV
-832 YNNSMTIANVD
+832 YNNSMTIDNVD
-843 NNKVEDVDF
+843 DNKVEDVDF

-919 MTDADGSNESQKP
+919 MTDADGTQGSSKP
-932 EDADKTASVTA
+932 EVGTNSLTLDNNGTITVTLKEAAKSDTKIDVTVKQLNGNFSMVEAITVKQGDSSATANISKVLEDGKTYTVTA
-943 TLQSD
+943 TVGGDSCTD
-948 KSVKVVAVCND
+948 TAVYR
-959 VKNWT
+959 K
-964 LNDATVEFTVTN
+964 
-976 KTSGVNYTTNA
+976 
-987 KVTSEFNKDSGT
+987 
-999 FTFDKIPG
+999 
-1007 LTVSATGNYTVDVVI
+1007 
-1022 TFKGDDHNTY
+1022 
-1032 TIGGSGNFAN
+1032 
-1042 L
+1042 

>member
-239 ATSISDDKTADGYY
+239 ATSISDEKTADGYY

-279 RPATTWVYDGS
+279 RPATTWVYDGD
-290 TVGTYADDADDSIV
+290 TVGTYGDEADDSIV

-309 NAQKAI
+309 DAQKAI

-330 SKIAVYVNGNKQ
+330 SKIAVYVNGDKQ

-352 LNLQAGDEIETFE
+352 LDLQAGDEIEVFM

-433 TPDYKEGTVLA
+433 TPDYEEGTVLA

-449 GDGSVV
+449 GDGNVV

-537 VYYVTGVGKDGGVY
+537 VYYVTGIGKDGGVY

-574 DSNHKTTQALYDNNN
+574 DSDHKTTQALYGNNN
-589 KLKDNFAA
+589 SLKDNV
-597 NDGKMDTRPAG
+597 NKTIQGTVKIDTTVAG

-631 IVSKDNKAT
+631 IVSNNNKAT
-640 DITDKL
+640 TISDKL
-646 NKDDNKMTLNG
+646 NKDDNKMTLDN

-684 EDNGDDIDVKFVTGG
+684 EDNGDNIDVKFVTGG
-699 TSVAQAGTTAI
+699 TSVAKDGTTAI

-725 VLINQ
+725 VLINK

-778 TVTVVGQKDPGFYT
+778 TVTVVGQKTPGFYT

-807 VDALKLKAAYDDET
+807 VDALSLKAAYDDET
-821 GYVKDAHVTGV
+821 GYVQDTHVTGV
-832 YNNSMTIANVD
+832 YNNSMTIDNV
-843 NNKVEDVDF
+843 NSQKVEDVDF
-852 ADKVIIADDRGQDDR
+852 ADKVIIADDRDQDVR
-867 DKDLYTSE
+867 DNDLYTSE

-886 EKKISKD
+886 EKKTSKGA
-893 SKDVANEVVADVYF
+893 ANSVEADVYF

-919 MTDADGSNESQKP
+919 MTDADGTQDPGKP
-932 EDADKTASVTA
+932 EVGTNSL
-943 TLQSD
+943 TLD
-948 KSVKVVAVCND
+948 N
-959 VKNWT
+959 NGT
-964 LNDATVEFTVTN
+964 ITVTLKEAAKSDTKIDVTVKQLN
-976 KTSGVNYTTNA
+976 GNFSMVEAITVKQGDSSATANISKVLENGKTY
-987 KVTSEFNKDSGT
+987 E
-999 FTFDKIPG
+999 
-1007 LTVSATGNYTVDVVI
+1007 VSATV
-1022 TFKGDDHNTY
+1022 
-1032 TIGGSGNFAN
+1032 GGESCKDTAVYRK
-1042 L
+1042 

>member
-90 TATIA
+90 TATVA
-95 PYADVAANRWSAGA
+95 PYADVAANRWSAGS
-109 IAYCTDAGI
+109 IAYCTNEGI
-118 IAGDGN
+118 LAGDGN

-142 LVALGYDPKIEK
+142 LVALGYDAKAEK
-154 LVGNEWAIK
+154 LVGNSWAIN
-163 TAKLALSD
+163 TAKLALGD
-171 DVDLDNGMEK
+171 ADLDNGMEEI
-181 LSLSDN
+181 SLSDN
-187 LTREQAAQ
+187 LNREQAAQ
-195 MAFNA
+195 MAYNA

-208 EDKGGD
+208 EDKGDNITLPGG
-214 IIIGDIT
+214 II

-352 LNLQAGDEIETFE
+352 LKLQAGDEIETFE

-488 HAFIATSTTN
+488 HAVIATSTTN

-574 DSNHKTTQALYDNNN
+574 DSNHKTTQALYGNNN
-589 KLKDNFAA
+589 SLATNANKTLKDSV
-597 NDGKMDTRPAG
+597 KIDTTVAG

-640 DITDKL
+640 AITDKL
-646 NKDDNKMTLNG
+646 NKDDNKMTLDG

-725 VLINQ
+725 VLINK

-763 YATELYFLDGSGKTE
+763 YATKLYFLDGSGKTE
-778 TVTVVGQKDPGFYT
+778 TVTVVGQKNPGFYT

-821 GYVKDAHVTGV
+821 GYVEDTHVTGV
-832 YNNSMTIANVD
+832 YNNSMTIDNVD
-843 NNKVEDVDF
+843 NKKVEDVDF

-886 EKKISKD
+886 EKKTSKG
-893 SKDVANEVVADVYF
+893 VANSVEADVYF

-919 MTDADGSNESQKP
+919 MTDADGTQGSSKP
-932 EDADKTASVTA
+932 EVGTNSLTLNNNGTITVTLKEAAKSDTKIDVTVKQLNGNFSMTEAITVKQGDSSATANISKVLEDGKTYTVTA
-943 TLQSD
+943 TVGGDSCTD
-948 KSVKVVAVCND
+948 TAVYR
-959 VKNWT
+959 K
-964 LNDATVEFTVTN
+964 
-976 KTSGVNYTTNA
+976 
-987 KVTSEFNKDSGT
+987 
-999 FTFDKIPG
+999 
-1007 LTVSATGNYTVDVVI
+1007 
-1022 TFKGDDHNTY
+1022 
-1032 TIGGSGNFAN
+1032 
-1042 L
+1042 

>member
-109 IAYCTDAGI
+109 IAYCTDSGI

-239 ATSISDDKTADGYY
+239 ATSISDEKTADGYY

-279 RPATTWVYDGS
+279 RPATTWVYDGD
-290 TVGTYADDADDSIV
+290 TVGTYGDEADDSIV

-309 NAQKAI
+309 DAQKAI

-330 SKIAVYVNGNKQ
+330 SKIAVYVNGDKQ

-352 LNLQAGDEIETFE
+352 LDLQAGDEIEVFM

-433 TPDYKEGTVLA
+433 TPDYEEGTVLA

-488 HAFIATSTTN
+488 HAVIATSTTS

-537 VYYVTGVGKDGGVY
+537 VYYVTGIGKDGGVY

-574 DSNHKTTQALYDNNN
+574 DSDHKTTQALYGNNDS
-589 KLKDNFAA
+589 LKTNADKTIQGTVKI
-597 NDGKMDTRPAG
+597 DITVAG

-640 DITDKL
+640 AITDKL
-646 NKDDNKMTLNG
+646 NKDDNKMTLDG

-684 EDNGDDIDVKFVTGG
+684 EANGDDIDVKFVTGG
-699 TSVAQAGTTAI
+699 TSVAKDGTTAI

-725 VLINQ
+725 VLINN

-778 TVTVVGQKDPGFYT
+778 TVTVVGQKTPGFYT

-807 VDALKLKAAYDDET
+807 VDELKLTEAYDDET
-821 GYVKDAHVTGV
+821 GYVEDTHVTGV
-832 YNNSMTIANVD
+832 YNNSMTIDNV
-843 NNKVEDVDF
+843 NSQKVEDVDF
-852 ADKVIIADDRGQDDR
+852 ADNVIIADDRDQDDR
-867 DKDLYTSE
+867 DNDLYTSE

-886 EKKISKD
+886 EKKTSKGA
-893 SKDVANEVVADVYF
+893 ANSVEADVYF

-919 MTDADGSNESQKP
+919 MTDADGTQDPGKP
-932 EDADKTASVTA
+932 EVGTNSL
-943 TLQSD
+943 TLD
-948 KSVKVVAVCND
+948 N
-959 VKNWT
+959 NGT
-964 LNDATVEFTVTN
+964 ITVTLKEAAKSDTKIDVTVKQLN
-976 KTSGVNYTTNA
+976 GNFSMVEAITVKQGDSSATANISKVLEDGKTY
-987 KVTSEFNKDSGT
+987 E
-999 FTFDKIPG
+999 
-1007 LTVSATGNYTVDVVI
+1007 VSATV
-1022 TFKGDDHNTY
+1022 
-1032 TIGGSGNFAN
+1032 GGESCKDTAVYRK
-1042 L
+1042 

>member
-76 ITYMLVGQEKADKL
+76 ITYMLVGQEKAGKL
-90 TATIA
+90 TASIA

-109 IAYCTDAGI
+109 IAYCTNEGI
-118 IAGDGN
+118 LAGDGN

-142 LVALGYDPKIEK
+142 LVALGYDAKVEK
-154 LVGNEWAIK
+154 LVGNSWAIN
-163 TAKLALSD
+163 TSKLALGD
-171 DVDLDNGMEK
+171 DVDLDKGMEK

-208 EDKGGD
+208 EDKGDNITLPGG
-214 IIIGDIT
+214 II

-309 NAQKAI
+309 TAQKAI

-342 SATSYKALAD
+342 SATSYKDLAN
-352 LNLQAGDEIETFE
+352 LTLQAGDEIETFE

-386 IETGL
+386 IETKL

-410 ETGIGSTYYDRYDN
+410 EIGIGSTYYDRYDN

-467 ITKYNN
+467 ITTYNN

-488 HAFIATSTTN
+488 HAFIATSTTS
-498 NQDASKI
+498 NQKASEI

-589 KLKDNFAA
+589 TLKNNFTA

-631 IVSKDNKAT
+631 IVSNNNKAT
-640 DITDKL
+640 AISDKL

-699 TSVAQAGTTAI
+699 TSVAQTGTTAI
-710 AIATK
+710 AIVTK

-778 TVTVVGQKDPGFYT
+778 TVTVVGQKNPGFYT

-821 GYVKDAHVTGV
+821 GYVEDTHVTGV
-832 YNNSMTIANVD
+832 YNNSMTIDNVD
-843 NNKVEDVDF
+843 NKKVEDVDF

-886 EKKISKD
+886 EKKTSKG
-893 SKDVANEVVADVYF
+893 VANSVEADVYF

-919 MTDADGSNESQKP
+919 MTDADGTQGSSKP
-932 EDADKTASVTA
+932 EVGTNSLTLNNNGTITVTLKEAAKSDTKIDVTVKQLNGNFSMTEAITVKQGDSSATANISKVLEDGKTYTVTA
-943 TLQSD
+943 TVGGDSCTD
-948 KSVKVVAVCND
+948 TAVYR
-959 VKNWT
+959 K
-964 LNDATVEFTVTN
+964 
-976 KTSGVNYTTNA
+976 
-987 KVTSEFNKDSGT
+987 
-999 FTFDKIPG
+999 
-1007 LTVSATGNYTVDVVI
+1007 
-1022 TFKGDDHNTY
+1022 
-1032 TIGGSGNFAN
+1032 
-1042 L
+1042 

>member
-239 ATSISDDKTADGYY
+239 ATSISDEKTADGYY

-279 RPATTWVYDGS
+279 RPATTWVYDGD
-290 TVGTYADDADDSIV
+290 TVGTYGDEADDSIV

-309 NAQKAI
+309 DAQKAI

-330 SKIAVYVNGNKQ
+330 SKIAVYVNGDKQ

-352 LNLQAGDEIETFE
+352 LDLQAGDEIEVFM

-433 TPDYKEGTVLA
+433 TPDYEEGTVLA

-488 HAFIATSTTN
+488 HAVIATSTTS

-537 VYYVTGVGKDGGVY
+537 VYYVTGIGKDGGVY

-574 DSNHKTTQALYDNNN
+574 DSDHKTTQALYGNNDS
-589 KLKDNFAA
+589 LKTNADKTIQ
-597 NDGKMDTRPAG
+597 GTVKIDTTVAG

-640 DITDKL
+640 AITDKL
-646 NKDDNKMTLNG
+646 NKDDNKMTLDG

-684 EDNGDDIDVKFVTGG
+684 EANGDDIDVKFVTGG
-699 TSVAQAGTTAI
+699 TSVAKDGTTAI

-725 VLINQ
+725 VLINN

-778 TVTVVGQKDPGFYT
+778 TVTVVGQKTPGFYT

-807 VDALKLKAAYDDET
+807 VDELKLTEAYDDET
-821 GYVKDAHVTGV
+821 GYVEDTHVTGV
-832 YNNSMTIANVD
+832 YNNSMTIDNV
-843 NNKVEDVDF
+843 NSQKVEDVDF
-852 ADKVIIADDRGQDDR
+852 ADNVIIADDRDQDDR
-867 DKDLYTSE
+867 DNDLYTSE

-886 EKKISKD
+886 EKKTSKGA
-893 SKDVANEVVADVYF
+893 ANSVEADVYF

-919 MTDADGSNESQKP
+919 MTDADGTQDPGKP
-932 EDADKTASVTA
+932 EVGTNSL
-943 TLQSD
+943 TLD
-948 KSVKVVAVCND
+948 N
-959 VKNWT
+959 NGT
-964 LNDATVEFTVTN
+964 ITVTLKEAAKSDTKIDVTVKQLN
-976 KTSGVNYTTNA
+976 GNFSMVEAVTVKQGDSSATANISKVLEDGKTY
-987 KVTSEFNKDSGT
+987 E
-999 FTFDKIPG
+999 
-1007 LTVSATGNYTVDVVI
+1007 VSATV
-1022 TFKGDDHNTY
+1022 
-1032 TIGGSGNFAN
+1032 GGESCKDTAVYRK
-1042 L
+1042 